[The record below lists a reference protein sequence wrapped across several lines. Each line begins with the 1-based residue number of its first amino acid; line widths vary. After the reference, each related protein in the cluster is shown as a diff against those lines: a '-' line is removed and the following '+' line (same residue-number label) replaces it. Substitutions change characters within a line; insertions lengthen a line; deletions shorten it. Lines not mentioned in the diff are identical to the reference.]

1 MFYEIFLIRSC
12 KKQDIESDKSKVVIE
27 KKLRCLITK
36 KKWGGGERKKKIG
49 KIDNFITAWF
59 HCVNILWNK
68 IQFENTHQSMDSNH
82 AHNT

>member
-27 KKLRCLITK
+27 KKLRCLVTK
-36 KKWGGGERKKKIG
+36 KKREKKKIG
-49 KIDNFITAWF
+49 KIDNFIAAWF
-59 HCVNILWNK
+59 HCVSILCNK

-82 AHNT
+82 VHNT

>member
-36 KKWGGGERKKKIG
+36 KKWGGEREKKRLVK
-49 KIDNFITAWF
+49 
-59 HCVNILWNK
+59 
-68 IQFENTHQSMDSNH
+68 
-82 AHNT
+82 